1 MMIAPQVVAVQL
13 DEVEGVEEYSDLKGS
28 PLSWLGAMRA

>member
-1 MMIAPQVVAVQL
+1 VRFPRPYALYERGPTI
-13 DEVEGVEEYSDLKGS
+13 GSGYSYLKGS